1 MQESRERIM
10 TEKLTDLNEALPG
23 VLLIDLAYLLI
34 GVTVI
39 FLFVPNPVFYAVGFL
54 AGVIYAVICVFHM
67 SFQIRKAVYGG
78 AGKAMVIGS
87 VTRMAIMLVVFVA
100 LYYSNIG
107 DIFTA
112 FIGMLSMKVSAYAE
126 PAVRGLTSR
135 ILKKG
140 G

>member
-1 MQESRERIM
+1 M

-23 VLLIDLAYLLI
+23 VLLIDLAYLVLGEI
-34 GVTVI
+34 II
-39 FLFVPNPVFYAVGFL
+39 FLFIPNPVFYAIGFL
-54 AGVIYAVICVFHM
+54 VGVLYAVICVFHM

-78 AGKAMVIGS
+78 ASKAMVIGS
-87 VTRMAIMLVVFVA
+87 VTRMAIMFAVFVA

-107 DIFTA
+107 DIFAA

-126 PAVRGLTSR
+126 PSVRGLTSR

>member
-1 MQESRERIM
+1 M
-10 TEKLTDLNEALPG
+10 TEKLIDLNESLPG
-23 VLLIDLAYLLI
+23 ILIIDFLYLVLGEII
-34 GVTVI
+34 I
-39 FLFVPNPVFYAVGFL
+39 FLFIPNPMFYAIGFL

-87 VTRMAIMLVVFVA
+87 ITRMLIMFVVFVA
-100 LYYSNIG
+100 LYYFNIG
-107 DIFTA
+107 DIFAA
-112 FIGMLSMKVSAYAE
+112 FIGMLAMKLSAYIE
-126 PAVRGLTSR
+126 PATHGLTSR